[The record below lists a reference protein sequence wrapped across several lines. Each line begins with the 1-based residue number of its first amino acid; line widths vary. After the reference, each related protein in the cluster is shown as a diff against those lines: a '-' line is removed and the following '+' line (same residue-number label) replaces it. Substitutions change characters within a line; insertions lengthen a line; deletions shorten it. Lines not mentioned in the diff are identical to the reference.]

1 MASVQF
7 RTGAQQALKN
17 RGATVQRLCEVSLF
31 TTVMLSSFELHAAD
45 FAARM
50 GVGSWQQDL
59 GGSIDS
65 TNTDIGTVSV
75 KNDLGFD
82 SESGLSYYLLLEH
95 PLGVV
100 PNVKLQYTEL
110 NSDESNVLERDI
122 TYDNVTFTANQT
134 IRSALDLNHVDL
146 SLYWQPVQG
155 RFDLSLGITI
165 RVLDG
170 SFTVRSENNQ
180 SVARQSVDEAFP
192 LPYMHLG
199 YEFGETG
206 MSIGAEFKAAAF
218 EGDKFIDSNLRL
230 AWESSTGLGLELG
243 YRSITLE
250 ADDLDVTD
258 SNGNPDFI
266 DLDIEAKGLY
276 FGAFYEF

>member
-1 MASVQF
+1 MEDRTFRTVANAALPGRATSVQNLSAVLLLAIC
-7 RTGAQQALKN
+7 GLNSHNAQ
-17 RGATVQRLCEVSLF
+17 
-31 TTVMLSSFELHAAD
+31 AAD
-45 FAARM
+45 FAARI
-50 GVGSWQQDL
+50 GVSSWQQDL

-65 TNTDIGTVSV
+65 TNSEIGTVSV
-75 KNDLGFD
+75 EDDLGFG

-110 NSDESNVLERDI
+110 NSDESNDLQRDI

-155 RFDLSLGITI
+155 RFDLSLGFTI

-170 SFTVRSENNQ
+170 SFTVRSENNE
-180 SVARQSVDEAFP
+180 SVARQSVDEALP
-192 LPYMHLG
+192 LPYAHIG
-199 YEFGETG
+199 YEFGDTG
-206 MSIGAEFKAAAF
+206 MSIEAEVKAAAF

-230 AWESSTGLGLELG
+230 AWESNIGLGLEFG
-243 YRSITLE
+243 YRSITLD

>member
-1 MASVQF
+1 MADLNTHQ
-7 RTGAQQALKN
+7 ANQALRK
-17 RGATVQRLCEVSLF
+17 RATTVQNLGAALLV
-31 TTVMLSSFELHAAD
+31 SSFALHGHVANAAD
-45 FAARM
+45 FAARI
-50 GVGSWQQDL
+50 GLDSWSQDL

-65 TNTDIGTVSV
+65 TNSEIGTVSV
-75 KNDLGFD
+75 EDDLGFG

-110 NSDESNVLERDI
+110 NSDESNDLQRDI

-155 RFDLSLGITI
+155 RFDVSLGFTI

-170 SFTVRSENNQ
+170 SFTVRSENNE

-192 LPYMHLG
+192 LPYLHVG
-199 YEFGETG
+199 YEFGDTG
-206 MSIGAEFKAAAF
+206 MSIDAEVKAAAY

-230 AWESSTGLGLELG
+230 AWESNIGLGLEFG
-243 YRSITLE
+243 YRSIALE

>member
-1 MASVQF
+1 MADPTF
-7 RTGAQQALKN
+7 RIVARYAP
-17 RGATVQRLCEVSLF
+17 RRHVATVQNLNAALLLATFAIISPASL
-31 TTVMLSSFELHAAD
+31 AAD
-45 FAARM
+45 FAARI
-50 GVGSWQQDL
+50 GIDSWSQDL
-59 GGSIDS
+59 GGTIDS
-65 TNTDIGTVSV
+65 TNSEVGTVSV
-75 KNDLGFD
+75 EDDLGFG
-82 SESGLSYYLLLEH
+82 SETGISYYLMLEH

-110 NSDESNVLERDI
+110 NSDENNDLQRDI

-134 IRSALDLNHVDL
+134 IRSSLDLNHVDL
-146 SLYWQPVQG
+146 SLYWQPIQG
-155 RFDLSLGITI
+155 RFDVSLGFTI

-170 SFTVRSENNQ
+170 SFTVRSEGNE

-192 LPYMHLG
+192 LPFAHVG
-199 YEFGETG
+199 YEFGSTG
-206 MSIGAEFKAAAF
+206 ISIDAEVKAAAY
-218 EGDKFIDSNLRL
+218 EGDKFIDGNLRL
-230 AWESSTGLGLELG
+230 AWESNIGLGLEFG

>member
-1 MASVQF
+1 MADLKF
-7 RTGAQQALKN
+7 RTVANQALQKH
-17 RGATVQRLCEVSLF
+17 ATTVQSLGVALLLLTSAF
-31 TTVMLSSFELHAAD
+31 NSHQAHAAD
-45 FAARM
+45 FAARI
-50 GVGSWQQDL
+50 GVDSWSQDL

-65 TNTDIGTVSV
+65 TNTELGTVSV
-75 KNDLGFD
+75 EDDLGFG

-110 NSDESNVLERDI
+110 NTDESNDLQRNI

-134 IRSALDLNHVDL
+134 IYSALDLNHVDV

-155 RFDLSLGITI
+155 RFDVSLGFTV

-170 SFTVRSENNQ
+170 SFTIRSENNE
-180 SVARQSVDEAFP
+180 SVARQSVDEALP
-192 LPYMHLG
+192 LPYMHVG
-199 YEFGETG
+199 YEFGNTG
-206 MSIGAEFKAAAF
+206 MSIDAEVKAAAF

-230 AWESSTGLGLELG
+230 AWESNIGLGLEFG
-243 YRSITLE
+243 YRSITLD

>member
-1 MASVQF
+1 MADTKF
-7 RTGAQQALKN
+7 RTVANEALQKRATTAQNL
-17 RGATVQRLCEVSLF
+17 GATLLLATLVFNSHQA
-31 TTVMLSSFELHAAD
+31 HAAD
-45 FAARM
+45 FAARI
-50 GVGSWQQDL
+50 GVDSWSQDL

-75 KNDLGFD
+75 EDDLGFG
-82 SESGLSYYLLLEH
+82 SETGLSYYLLLEH

-110 NSDESNVLERDI
+110 NSDETNDLQRDI

-155 RFDLSLGITI
+155 RFDVSLGFTI

-170 SFTVRSENNQ
+170 SFTVRSQDNQ
-180 SVARQSVDEAFP
+180 SVARQSVDEALP
-192 LPYMHLG
+192 LPYAHIG
-199 YEFGETG
+199 YEFGNTG
-206 MSIGAEFKAAAF
+206 LSVDAEVKAAAF

-230 AWESSTGLGLELG
+230 GWESKIGLGLELG

>member
-1 MASVQF
+1 MADPTF
-7 RTGAQQALKN
+7 RTVAAQAMQ
-17 RGATVQRLCEVSLF
+17 RGATAVQNLGAALVLATF
-31 TTVMLSSFELHAAD
+31 AFSSHGVHAAD
-45 FAARM
+45 FAARI
-50 GVGSWQQDL
+50 GLDSWSQDL

-65 TNTDIGTVSV
+65 TNSEIGTVSV
-75 KNDLGFD
+75 EDDLGFG
-82 SESGLSYYLLLEH
+82 SESGISYYLLLEH

-100 PNVKLQYTEL
+100 PNIKLQYTEL
-110 NSDESNVLERDI
+110 NSDESNDLQRDI

-146 SLYWQPVQG
+146 SLYWQPIQG
-155 RFDLSLGITI
+155 NFDVSLGFTI

-170 SFTVRSENNQ
+170 SFTVVSENGE
-180 SVARQSVDEAFP
+180 SAARQSVDEAFP
-192 LPYMHLG
+192 LPYAHIG
-199 YEFGETG
+199 YEFGNTG
-206 MSIGAEFKAAAF
+206 VSIDAEVKAAAF

-230 AWESSTGLGLELG
+230 AWESKIGLGLEFG